1 MQLPKQTEN
10 KDKSK
15 SKENGDENSENLP
28 ENKLGLIDGK
38 TYKIINIGGP
48 IKFGENKLLDIDNE
62 YRGVSLDSRLR
73 LGYENLDY
81 GFATS
86 KISTVGWG
94 IDSSLAL
101 GFKAGRFTIGPYVG
115 FTKSIVKDI
124 VAVNDQDTAG
134 AANSWNLTSGL
145 GVVFNLG
152 EDSQTHFEL
161 DSSFIHESVSAEY
174 NGITINQYRNGFLG
188 NFSAENSTLLGDLDS
203 ISLGAF
209 AAGNLEISRID
220 KEGFFNDQESGVL
233 KEVYKLKPRSGEV
246 STGPI
251 MQISNDFKLGVG
263 FAYKSIDNL
272 AHSDNDL
279 RETGNINRT
288 ADMDRVTKQSLNGI
302 GVNGYLSYRISDDW
316 SLTINS
322 NVLSGD
328 FTNYSANST
337 FGNNNFRLGI
347 DYDHTNISGNTADI
361 GVGTGDKLGITLV
374 INYDFED
381 NDKQEENLNP
391 ERFRE

>member
-1 MQLPKQTEN
+1 M
-10 KDKSK
+10 
-15 SKENGDENSENLP
+15 
-28 ENKLGLIDGK
+28 
-38 TYKIINIGGP
+38 
-48 IKFGENKLLDIDNE
+48 
-62 YRGVSLDSRLR
+62 
-73 LGYENLDY
+73 
-81 GFATS
+81 
-86 KISTVGWG
+86 
-94 IDSSLAL
+94 
-101 GFKAGRFTIGPYVG
+101 
-115 FTKSIVKDI
+115 
-124 VAVNDQDTAG
+124 
-134 AANSWNLTSGL
+134 
-145 GVVFNLG
+145 
-152 EDSQTHFEL
+152 
-161 DSSFIHESVSAEY
+161 
-174 NGITINQYRNGFLG
+174 
-188 NFSAENSTLLGDLDS
+188 DS

-220 KEGFFNDQESGVL
+220 KEGLFNDQESGEL